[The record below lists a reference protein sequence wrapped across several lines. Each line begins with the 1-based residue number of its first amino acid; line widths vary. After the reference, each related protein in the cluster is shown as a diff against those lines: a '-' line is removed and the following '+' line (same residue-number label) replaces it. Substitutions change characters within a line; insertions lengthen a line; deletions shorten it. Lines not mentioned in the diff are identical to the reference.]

1 MNGGGAR
8 ILVVDDEIAILR
20 ALERNLRGHGF
31 QVETA
36 TTAADAIAMSERWH
50 PDAVILDLG
59 LADGDG
65 HDVIRALRARSA
77 IPVIV
82 LSVRGADRDKVNALD
97 LGADDYL
104 TKPFSVNE
112 LLARVRVV
120 LRHAARPA
128 TGAAPVF
135 RTGEL
140 AVDLEHR
147 LVTVGGREVRL
158 TPTEYG
164 LLRAFLAHPNKVM
177 TATMLLRAV
186 WGADYGSE
194 AHYLHVYVARLRR
207 KLEPDPR
214 SPRYLKTEPGVGY
227 RLVVAESPTPANA
240 N

>member
-1 MNGGGAR
+1 MSGAGAR
-8 ILVVDDEIAILR
+8 ILVVDDETAILR

-36 TTAADAIAMSERWH
+36 TTAATALEACERWH

-65 HDVIRALRARSA
+65 FDVIRALRARSST
-77 IPVIV
+77 PVIV
-82 LSVRGADRDKVNALD
+82 LSVRGADRDKVAALD

-104 TKPFSVNE
+104 TKPFSVDE

-120 LRHAARPA
+120 LRHAARPSV
-128 TGAAPVF
+128 GAAAVF

-140 AVDLEHR
+140 AVDVEHR
-147 LVTVGGREVRL
+147 LVTVAGREVRL
-158 TPTEYG
+158 TPTEYD
-164 LLRAFLAHPNKVM
+164 LMRAFIAHPNKVL

-207 KLEPDPR
+207 KVEPDPKQ
-214 SPRYLKTEPGVGY
+214 PRYLKTEPGVGY
-227 RLVVAESPTPANA
+227 RLVVEEMLTAQI
-240 N
+240 

>member
-1 MNGGGAR
+1 MKGDGAR

-36 TTAADAIAMSERWH
+36 ATAAEAIAASERWH

-59 LADGDG
+59 LPDGDG
-65 HDVIRALRARSA
+65 NDVIRALRSRSA

-82 LSVRGADRDKVNALD
+82 LSVRGGDRDKVNALD

-104 TKPFSVNE
+104 TKPFSVDE
-112 LLARVRVV
+112 LLARVRVM
-120 LRHAARPA
+120 LRHAAGPA
-128 TGAAPVF
+128 TGTAPIF
-135 RTGEL
+135 RTGDL
-140 AVDLEHR
+140 AVDIEHR

-158 TPTEYG
+158 TPTEYD
-164 LLRAFLAHPNKVM
+164 LLRAFLSQPNKVL

-214 SPRYLKTEPGVGY
+214 RPRYVRTEPGVGY
-227 RLVVAESPTPANA
+227 RLVVQESQTPVTTN
-240 N
+240 

>member
-1 MNGGGAR
+1 MKGGGAR
-8 ILVVDDEIAILR
+8 VLVVDDEVAILR

-36 TTAADAIAMSERWH
+36 ATATDAIAASERWR
-50 PDAVILDLG
+50 PDAMILDLG
-59 LADGDG
+59 LGDGDG
-65 HDVIRALRARSA
+65 HDVIRALRTRSA

-82 LSVRGADRDKVNALD
+82 LSVRGADRDKVTALD

-104 TKPFSVNE
+104 TKPFSVDE

-128 TGAAPVF
+128 TGTAPVF

-140 AVDLEHR
+140 AVDFERR

-158 TPTEYG
+158 TPTEYD
-164 LLRAFLAHPNKVM
+164 LLRAFVSHPNKVL
-177 TATMLLRAV
+177 TATMLLRSV
-186 WGADYGSE
+186 WGADSGSE

-214 SPRYLKTEPGVGY
+214 SPRYLRTEPGVGY
-227 RLVVAESPTPANA
+227 RLVVEDGASRTALS
-240 N
+240 